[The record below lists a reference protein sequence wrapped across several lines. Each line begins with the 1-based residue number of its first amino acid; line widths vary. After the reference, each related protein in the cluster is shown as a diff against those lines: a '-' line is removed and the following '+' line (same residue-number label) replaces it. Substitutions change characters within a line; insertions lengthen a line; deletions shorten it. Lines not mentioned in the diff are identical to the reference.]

1 MDFISLNSA
10 ADKVLLSFMND
21 KTPKPFKSL
30 RFKDL
35 AGKQTNR
42 EDVIKLLLNDP
53 RQYLFIVRDL
63 TLEDLAGSLI
73 AEAVIQSNDHPEKI
87 WRSIDKVITNCRAC
101 IVDKELNLKDCSKA
115 FKGDVLLL
123 VEVS

>member
-73 AEAVIQSNDHPEKI
+73 AEIVIQSDNHPEKI